1 MDRDTLMLIA
11 FCAFLLLVGIRLKQ
25 QLTERKKQ
33 NRPLDVNA
41 SPAERVPER
50 SVAKSRIYR
59 RRIWEI
65 VQLLV
70 VGGLLLYMSV
80 VLIGDFNRPVS
91 MQWKEIFLRCLI
103 FIVSIYI
110 LILTWIRV
118 FKPKN
123 KQNTEE

>member
-110 LILTWIRV
+110 FILTWIRV